1 MPWLGTVT
9 VVGVVVLVALVVL
22 FLRIRMKDLI
32 DEYVKRRSGSSR
44 VACRANFVEGIE
56 RIPVA
61 LALTDDTIYYENPDL
76 QASLELQRIEEVEY
90 DDETAT
96 GQSVGTGKALRLRS
110 HGHTFEFLLDS
121 DTARKWQTAL
131 PPHRIDQGPAAQAV

>member
-9 VVGVVVLVALVVL
+9 VVGLVVLVALIVL
-22 FLRIRMKDLI
+22 FLRIRMKDLV
-32 DEYVKRRSGSSR
+32 EEFVKRRSGSSR
-44 VACRANFVEGIE
+44 VASRADYVEGME

-96 GQSVGTGKALRLRS
+96 GQHVLGKALRLRS
-110 HGHTFEFLLDS
+110 HGHTFEFVLDS
-121 DTARKWQTAL
+121 ETARKWQTAL
-131 PPHRIDQGPAAQAV
+131 PPHHIDEGPAAQAV